1 MEDLALQPAALD
13 LLEVATTATAP
24 ADLEYHIFREWCA
37 WSEDERSAALLNPQD
52 LTGIMYLNTD
62 LDFQAISIISSPAN
76 RPQQKE
82 WCIGQFGTRLSR
94 GPEPIRFNRAAV
106 CGNIVVPMQEPYA
119 KELGLVYDASKI
131 ITAANCRFWTNFDPG
146 KKFR

>member
-1 MEDLALQPAALD
+1 MVCIVGKRAISGTPKS
-13 LLEVATTATAP
+13 V
-24 ADLEYHIFREWCA
+24 
-37 WSEDERSAALLNPQD
+37 N
-52 LTGIMYLNTD
+52 LTGIVYLNTN
-62 LDFQAISIISSPAN
+62 LNFQAFSIIGSPVN
-76 RPQQKE
+76 HPHQKE

-94 GPEPIRFNRAAV
+94 KPEPIQFKRAAV
-106 CGNIVVPMQEPYA
+106 YGNIVVPMREPYA